1 MAGLINLIVNNI
13 GKLIV
18 LPILSLV
25 IIGLTYFMSKNSDER
40 IIKFYPSFIMG
51 IVGLAISIIDIFSL
65 TSAIGLNLVWIGIIL
80 LSNSLIGIL
89 FAGIIDLSNG
99 VKDYY
104 NQDKKVKKNGK
115 K

>member
-51 IVGLAISIIDIFSL
+51 IVGLAISIIAIFSL

-89 FAGIIDLSNG
+89 FAGIIDLYNG